1 MVNVKAFT
9 WYSPRCMVKKSL
21 LLFHYWKKVKPLIG
35 GGGSGVQA
43 GGNHILR

>member
-21 LLFHYWKKVKPLIG
+21 LLFHYRQKEKPLIKVEG
-35 GGGSGVQA
+35 QGCRRVGIIS
-43 GGNHILR
+43 

>member
-21 LLFHYWKKVKPLIG
+21 LLFQYWQKMKPLKGMEGQGCKRVEII
-35 GGGSGVQA
+35 S
-43 GGNHILR
+43 

>member
-21 LLFHYWKKVKPLIG
+21 LLFHYWQKMKPLKG
-35 GGGSGVQA
+35 MEGQGSRRVE
-43 GGNHILR
+43 IIS